1 MDENN
6 YLICIGIIFFL
17 IYLLISANI
26 SKTENEQ
33 MAKAGLQQCVVYVKG
48 NNSNYVVWQRECKDG

>member
-1 MDENN
+1 MDKNN
-6 YLICIGIIFFL
+6 YLIFCIIFFL
-17 IYLLISANI
+17 IYLLISDNI

-48 NNSNYVVWQRECKDG
+48 NNSNHVVWQRECKDG